1 MLPINVQ
8 TKNDF
13 PANIIDVL
21 LRECFMGLVYF
32 FNVLESIQRSNN
44 YHIFFTFTFSYYGS
58 LISLKCNEYDFEQ
71 FSSYS
76 ALWCFDKFPGQNIPF
91 YIRLVLLMTGLLH
104 HITCHLS
111 INSFSCQLCISC
123 QIQLLETKFWILD
136 IWVMLHP
143 IRL

>member
-8 TKNDF
+8 AKNDF
-13 PANIIDVL
+13 PANIKYVL
-21 LRECFMGLVYF
+21 LREMFYPF
-32 FNVLESIQRSNN
+32 SIFHQIQRSNN
-44 YHIFFTFTFSYYGS
+44 YHIFFTFTFSHYGYP
-58 LISLKCNEYDFEQ
+58 ISPKCKAYDFEQ
-71 FSSYS
+71 FSLYS
-76 ALWCFDKFPGQNIPF
+76 ALWCFNKFPGQNIPF

-136 IWVMLHP
+136 ICVMLHP
-143 IRL
+143 IRS